1 DGIQLM
7 IATAEDVVLAKLDW
21 ARIGGSDRQI
31 EDAAS
36 IIRVRTDQLDGTY
49 LTTWVRQLGLEDQ
62 WRKALHIAGME
73 I

>member
-1 DGIQLM
+1 M